1 MTNVNM
7 LTECMYEDE
16 IQVRVLGTKLEPWF
30 VAVDIFKILGL
41 SLKNMSRTL
50 ENLDDDEKLVID
62 LSKNSTASPFKLK
75 GEKTKIVQ
83 GSHNTVWII
92 SEPGLYKI
100 MLSSRSE
107 KAKQFT
113 RWVTHEVLPRIRK
126 YGYYKLSTEERKLVA
141 YKKIAKLRGAEEL
154 EDNAYSVMSAD
165 MLELKVKMFE
175 SQDEFEIER
184 ADTIKKFPYTYDEMD
199 KLCDYDLEFIKGF
212 VPQEERDKYYKI
224 LKNGEQWYSEKFKK
238 EIPKFM
244 KKGFGKPIKSLQNRK

>member
-1 MTNVNM
+1 MSNALATVFYDNDEMRTVVIDRQMWWSIIDVCNAIEIKNSRDVYKK
-7 LTECMYEDE
+7 LDEDE
-16 IQVRVLGTKLEPWF
+16 KDIMELEDAVGRKQKIQ
-30 VAVDIFKILGL
+30 
-41 SLKNMSRTL
+41 
-50 ENLDDDEKLVID
+50 
-62 LSKNSTASPFKLK
+62 
-75 GEKTKIVQ
+75 
-83 GSHNTVWII
+83 II
-92 SEPGLYKI
+92 NEFGLYHI
-100 MLSSRSE
+100 LLTARSE
-107 KAKQFT
+107 KAKPFR

-141 YKKIAKLRGAEEL
+141 YKKIAKLRGEEEL
-154 EDNAYSVMSAD
+154 EDNAYSKMSAD
-165 MLELKVKMFE
+165 MLELKVKIFE

-199 KLCDYDLEFIKGF
+199 KLCDYDLEFIKSF

>member
-1 MTNVNM
+1 
-7 LTECMYEDE
+7 MYG
-16 IQVRVLGTKLEPWF
+16 R
-30 VAVDIFKILGL
+30 
-41 SLKNMSRTL
+41 KNTYQLINES
-50 ENLDDDEKLVID
+50 
-62 LSKNSTASPFKLK
+62 
-75 GEKTKIVQ
+75 
-83 GSHNTVWII
+83 
-92 SEPGLYKI
+92 GLYHLLFI
-100 MLSSRSE
+100 ANSD
-107 KAKQFT
+107 KAKKFR

-141 YKKIAKLRGAEEL
+141 YKKIAKLRGEEEL
-154 EDNAYSVMSAD
+154 EDNAYSKMSAD
-165 MLELKVKMFE
+165 MLELKVKIFE

-199 KLCDYDLEFIKGF
+199 KLCDYDLEFIKSF